1 MTDHYAKNAASPA
14 SLTKLFL
21 YDPCVDFSL
30 GVAQEP
36 RALPRFDS
44 ELLCGLFPRRTDISS
59 GTCSQDESH
68 AHGRHHRT
76 QADRSVLA
84 AELDGG
90 GRVAPPRRPCRPPPR
105 R

>member
-44 ELLCGLFPRRTDISS
+44 ELLCGLFP
-59 GTCSQDESH
+59 
-68 AHGRHHRT
+68 
-76 QADRSVLA
+76 
-84 AELDGG
+84 
-90 GRVAPPRRPCRPPPR
+90 
-105 R
+105 